1 MIKNDRDCG
10 RRFVYLFQY
19 ITLLLLLILL
29 KQITG
34 WSSSISTRRR
44 IPIPLNFDRD
54 VMVSSTTIWGK
65 QQRSEPIILCA
76 MANSGDN
83 NIQSP
88 SPLSAIYN
96 HNTINSRREHIKQIL
111 TSTSTSAVAFLTST
125 TINSQPSNA
134 YTPDQ
139 NPLRESLYLI
149 SRVQEATVQQER
161 FVNRASQQD
170 VLKNKMKLTLRL
182 VEKNYKLLDQ
192 ITLCAN
198 YVTPED
204 KVVDATTFGYE
215 AAEAL
220 QTAIDYVNSDLS
232 SGDFKDG
239 GQKEEYLISN
249 LKECRERLFD
259 FLDFMPKDELLAARK
274 RVEEGE

>member
-1 MIKNDRDCG
+1 MLENDRGCG
-10 RRFVYLFQY
+10 GRFVHLFQY
-19 ITLLLLLILL
+19 STLLLLLILL
-29 KQITG
+29 KPITG

-54 VMVSSTTIWGK
+54 VMVSSATTWGK
-65 QQRSEPIILCA
+65 QRRSEPIILCA

-111 TSTSTSAVAFLTST
+111 ISTSAVAFLTST
-125 TINSQPSNA
+125 ITSQPSNA

-220 QTAIDYVNSDLS
+220 QTAIDYVNSELG
-232 SGDFKDG
+232 SGDFKKD
-239 GQKEEYLISN
+239 QKEYLISN
-249 LKECRERLFD
+249 LKESRERLFD

>member
-1 MIKNDRDCG
+1 MLENDRGCG
-10 RRFVYLFQY
+10 GRFVHLFQY
-19 ITLLLLLILL
+19 STLLLLLILL
-29 KQITG
+29 KPITG

-54 VMVSSTTIWGK
+54 VMVSSATTWGK
-65 QQRSEPIILCA
+65 QRRSEPIILCA

-96 HNTINSRREHIKQIL
+96 HNTINSRREYIKQIL
-111 TSTSTSAVAFLTST
+111 SSTSTSASAVAFLTST

-204 KVVDATTFGYE
+204 KVIEATTFGYE

-220 QTAIDYVNSDLS
+220 QTAIDYVNSELG
-232 SGDFKDG
+232 SGDFKKD
-239 GQKEEYLISN
+239 QKEYLISN
-249 LKECRERLFD
+249 LKESRERLFD